1 MENTTRPTI
10 TTGHGEKNPHGREL
24 VLDPSHPAESLRAQL
39 DELTGEA
46 WWAPHSWRDAHR
58 RNANWERASFLAL
71 DLDYHDGSRELDA
84 EGRVRSD
91 HVAVPRQ
98 LRARVE
104 SMLQTLSLPD
114 ELEMEDGQL
123 RLGEGLVVAHPT
135 PRGHRVVLTLRA
147 PITDATLYGRAWA
160 GAARL
165 VTAELKAA
173 GLLGVPNEEP
183 GLCVDASAR
192 DLARMLWAPRAHP
205 PKEKVPRDARC
216 TVYGAPGARLFDAL
230 ALAKCAPH
238 DTPAA
243 RAVVEETPHA
253 RWPDIRAAVSEGRAP
268 ADADRVPVRCLFHAD
283 STPSAVVF
291 ASGRLHCSSCKATGK
306 GTWPLDVWAREKGAE
321 KLLGV
326 ELTRALVGGTD
337 DARPSRLEELWLT
350 VADRQADAR
359 WFHEE
364 PPARRWLLTVAPDD
378 EDQIGR
384 PILPM
389 GKVGML
395 AAGGGV
401 GKTMALVQLALAVA
415 TGRPWLATASGSGG
429 FLTPEGGGRVLLAL
443 GEEDELEV
451 RRRLFRAAELMR
463 RARDRHV
470 EADLWKAAER
480 IVVLPLA
487 GRDVSLVDG
496 PDPRIG
502 KRSSSS
508 SQTAVDLARLLEED
522 GQRRGDWA
530 LVVVDPLSRFAGI
543 DSEKDNAAA
552 TRFIQELERFTEAP
566 GTPTVLVAHHA
577 SQDGRTKSKNG
588 EQADDTH
595 ARGVTAL
602 SDGVRWHAAL
612 AKKDADDVRMA
623 TLAVVKSNYGAFLRK
638 PLWLARGPYG
648 ELTQATEAERDRYE
662 SAQKKAAKDDTAR
675 SHSTTSGVFGKGL

>member
-46 WWAPHSWRDAHR
+46 WWAPHSWRDDHR

-84 EGRVRSD
+84 EGRVRKD
-91 HVAVPRQ
+91 HVAVPGQ

-114 ELEMEDGQL
+114 ALEMEDGQL

-147 PITDATLYGRAWA
+147 PITDAALYGRALA

-165 VTAELKAA
+165 MTDELKAS

-216 TVYGAPGARLFDAL
+216 TVYGAPGARPFDAL

-238 DTPAA
+238 DTHSA
-243 RAVVEETPHA
+243 RAVVEEPPHA
-253 RWPDIRAAVSEGRAP
+253 RWPDIRAALSEGKAP

-283 STPSAVVF
+283 RTASAVVF
-291 ASGRLHCSSCKATGK
+291 ASGRLHCSSCARS
-306 GTWPLDVWAREKGAE
+306 WPLDVWAREKGAE
-321 KLLGV
+321 KLLGG

-337 DARPSRLEELWLT
+337 DARPSRLEELWRT
-350 VADRQADAR
+350 VADRQSDAR

-378 EDQIGR
+378 EEQNER
-384 PILPM
+384 HILPM

-401 GKTMALVQLALAVA
+401 GKTMALVQLALAVS

-429 FLTPEGGGRVLLAL
+429 FQTPAGGGRVLLAL

-463 RARDRHV
+463 RAGDRHV
-470 EADLWKAAER
+470 EADLRKAAER

-496 PDPRIG
+496 PNARIG
-502 KRSSSS
+502 KLSSSS
-508 SQTAVDLARLLEED
+508 SQTAGDLARLLEED

-612 AKKDADDVRMA
+612 AKRDADDVRLA
-623 TLAVVKSNYGAFLRK
+623 TLAVVKSNYGPFLRR
-638 PLWLARGPYG
+638 PMLLARGTYG
-648 ELTQATEAERDRYE
+648 ELTEATKAEVARYE
-662 SAQKKAAKDDTAR
+662 SARKQPAAPPKTEKTKTSKTDDDY
-675 SHSTTSGVFGKGL
+675 GYMDQ

>member
-46 WWAPHSWRDAHR
+46 WWAPHSWRDDHR

-84 EGRVRSD
+84 EGRVRKD
-91 HVAVPRQ
+91 HVAVPGQ

-114 ELEMEDGQL
+114 ALEMEDGQL

-147 PITDATLYGRAWA
+147 PITDAALYGRALA

-165 VTAELKAA
+165 MTDELKAS

-216 TVYGAPGARLFDAL
+216 TVYGAPGARPFDAL

-238 DTPAA
+238 DTPSA
-243 RAVVEETPHA
+243 RAVVEEPPHA

-268 ADADRVPVRCLFHAD
+268 ADADRVQVRCLFHAD
-283 STPSAVVF
+283 RNASAVVF
-291 ASGRLHCSSCKATGK
+291 ETGRLWCSSCARS
-306 GTWPLDVWAREKGAE
+306 WRLDEWARHTGASE
-321 KLLGV
+321 MLGV
-326 ELTRALVGGTD
+326 ELTRALVGGT

-350 VADRQADAR
+350 VAERQADAR

-378 EDQIGR
+378 EDQIER
-384 PILPM
+384 FILPM

-415 TGRPWLATASGSGG
+415 TGRPWLATATGSGG
-429 FLTPEGGGRVLLAL
+429 FRTPEGGGRVLLAL

-463 RARDRHV
+463 RAGDRHV
-470 EADLWKAAER
+470 EADLRKAAER

-508 SQTAVDLARLLEED
+508 SQTAGDLARLLEED
-522 GQRRGDWA
+522 GQRRGDWS

-566 GTPTVLVAHHA
+566 GTPTVLVAHHS
-577 SQDGRTKSKNG
+577 SQNGRSKDGD
-588 EQADDTH
+588 ADDTD

-612 AKKDADDVRMA
+612 TKKDADDVRMA
-623 TLAVVKSNYGAFLRK
+623 TLAVVKSNYGTFLRR
-638 PLWLARGPYG
+638 PMLLARGTYG
-648 ELTQATEAERDRYE
+648 ELTQATRADRDRFEQAEERRKAER
-662 SAQKKAAKDDTAR
+662 AR
-675 SHSTTSGVFGKGL
+675 APKQTQTERASTTRLPRLPE